1 MRKTLFLIR
10 ILPVVSSH
18 CSRQETAVNCS
29 YITLPRPGLWWSSP
43 IQPWTWLLLFWYTY
57 YRSRSPALTFGWI
70 LSINIFAVLSL
81 YINEWNGNFYYLFN
95 LTLHDFTK
103 IYLSLFQTI
112 LQFSQSIKGL
122 REPNPYELELRA
134 ASCVFINNSVQTQ
147 RGKWCSVSSCNYDL

>member
-1 MRKTLFLIR
+1 MVQFDTFFKAVLTKHILLPITFIVVVPNIHPKPKRKWEQFPPKSRMRKTLFLIR

-103 IYLSLFQTI
+103 NVYLYSKQ
-112 LQFSQSIKGL
+112 
-122 REPNPYELELRA
+122 
-134 ASCVFINNSVQTQ
+134 C
-147 RGKWCSVSSCNYDL
+147 